1 MNLHRLRITA
11 FGPFAETQE
20 LHLDDLS
27 ACGLH
32 LIHGPTGSGKTSILD
47 ALCYALYGTVPG
59 ARGNRSLVSEHAPPG
74 TQPEVE
80 VEFTVAGRRLRVL
93 RILDHQA
100 PKKRGTGTTPR
111 RGRVQV
117 DEIDGDGWRT
127 ISNRADEAGQF
138 ICDLLGMGPAQFQQV
153 VLLPQ
158 GEFAAFLR
166 AKPDERAAVLGQLF
180 DIQRFRDVEAWL
192 SGRRRE
198 LATQLT
204 VTDAAIAAEVA
215 RVGDVV
221 AELQLPPDD
230 TTITPDATCPVTELP
245 AAIADVQAQVS
256 DAVTA
261 AMADSDAADGA
272 RTAATA
278 ALQSARAAVQARLD
292 AAAATAVVESYDAA
306 RDARTAAVR
315 RADRAEIAA
324 QVMTLV
330 REAERREAG
339 LASATTDLRDVADEL
354 ATHLDGAAS
363 ATFDVENPASDVLDA
378 LQARLD
384 AGSGVLAQL
393 ASAQPRVDRA
403 RDRMT
408 QTAAAVQSAAEG
420 RSALVARRD
429 AALSKAHE
437 AQTRLDESAV
447 TAADLIP
454 AQQLLRQLESAMVTA
469 QLVLDATVET
479 ESAHRAEIAAKRAF
493 HDAERLVIEL
503 RRERLAGIAAELAA
517 DLADGSACPVCGSKT
532 HPERAQPADGAVT
545 SEQVADAEQSAEA
558 ALGRLREASEV
569 RSAARA
575 HLDAYQQRLHQECT
589 ELLQPPSESDTAL
602 STSGAVDDMADL
614 AELASASEV
623 ADQLEILRT
632 HHDRCQERVA
642 TAARADRIAQASRQ
656 AVQQAR
662 DELQQID
669 ELVTAATIAF
679 TSAQTESATARGGF
693 AAESTAAQELAERHA
708 VECCCGTTDP
718 AGEAEPAAITKTA
731 RSVQRHHERA
741 VRLVAQVRQGRAL
754 RDAAADE
761 LARVST
767 AVTEALHDHGFES
780 AGDVRTAAL
789 SPAQIAAIREDLT
802 TQQQAYAR
810 AQGVLEL
817 PAVQAA
823 LAEPEPDL
831 AAAQHAVT
839 EADRQVRVATT
850 QLAACQRALG
860 LLQRS
865 HSTVTA
871 LVDESAQLRS
881 EFDTVAA
888 VADAVNG
895 GGDNVMRMR
904 LTSYV
909 LAARLETVTA
919 LANERLQVMTQ
930 GRYLLQHHDGLAAH
944 GVKSGLGLQV
954 IDNWTGTTRSTD
966 TLSGGE
972 SFLASLALALGLG
985 DAVLAESG
993 GRQLETLLVD
1003 EGFGSLDEQT
1013 LEHVLEVL
1021 DELRAGGRSVGV
1033 VSHVT
1038 ELRHRIPAQIEVRK
1052 TDNGSQI
1059 LVRAATSS
1067 PAA

>member
-1 MNLHRLRITA
+1 MKLHRLRITA
-11 FGPFAETQE
+11 FGPFADTQE

-59 ARGNRSLVSEHAPPG
+59 VRGNRSLVSEHAPAG

-93 RILDHQA
+93 RTLDHQA

-117 DEIDGDGWRT
+117 DEADGDRWRT
-127 ISNRADEAGQF
+127 IASRADEAGQL
-138 ICDLLGMGPAQFQQV
+138 IGDALGMGADQFQQV

-192 SGRRRE
+192 SSHRRE

-204 VTDAAIAAEVA
+204 VADSAIAAEVA

-221 AELQLPPDD
+221 AELELVPPADV
-230 TTITPDATCPVTELP
+230 TITPDATCPVTELP
-245 AAIADVQAQVS
+245 ASIAALQAQVS

-261 AMADSDAADGA
+261 AMADSDAADGMRA
-272 RTAATA
+272 TATA
-278 ALQSARAAVQARLD
+278 ALQSAQTAVQARLD
-292 AAAATAVVESYDAA
+292 AAAAAAVVESYDAA
-306 RDARTAAVR
+306 RDAHTAAVR

-330 REAERREAG
+330 TENERREAD
-339 LASATTDLRDVADEL
+339 LESAATDLRDVAGEL
-354 ATHLDGAAS
+354 AIHLDTAAS
-363 ATFDVENPASDVLDA
+363 ALLDVDDATSEVLDT
-378 LQARLD
+378 LQARLGI
-384 AGSGVLAQL
+384 GSDVLAQL
-393 ASAQPRVDRA
+393 TAAQPRVDHA
-403 RDRMT
+403 RERMT
-408 QTAAAVQSAAEG
+408 QTAAAVQTANDSHT
-420 RSALVARRD
+420 ALVARHD
-429 AALSKAHE
+429 ATASQRQE
-437 AQTRLDESAV
+437 AQAKLNDSAAD
-447 TAADLIP
+447 AADLAP
-454 AQQLLRQLESAMVTA
+454 AQQLLHQIESSIATA
-469 QLVLDATVET
+469 QLVIDACRDTDAA
-479 ESAHRAEIAAKRAF
+479 SRAEVAAKQDF
-493 HDAERLVIEL
+493 HDCERLVIDL
-503 RRERLAGIAAELAA
+503 RRRRLAGIAAELAV
-517 DLADGSACPVCGSKT
+517 DLDEGSACPVCGSES
-532 HPERAQPADGAVT
+532 HPDLAQPADGAVT
-545 SEQVADAEQSAEA
+545 SERVADADAA
-558 ALGRLREASEV
+558 AAVALGRLQDAAEI
-569 RSAARA
+569 RSAASARR
-575 HLDAYQQRLHQECT
+575 DAYQERLRQEYA
-589 ELLQPPSESDTAL
+589 ELLGASPEPDPAVT
-602 STSGAVDDMADL
+602 TSGALGDITGDL
-614 AELASASEV
+614 ATLDATSDL

-632 HHDRCQERVA
+632 QRERCQERVS

-656 AVQQAR
+656 AVQQAQA
-662 DELQQID
+662 ELQQID
-669 ELVTAATIAF
+669 ELLTAAMVRLTA
-679 TSAQTESATARGGF
+679 AQTEATAARDGF
-693 AAESTAAQELAERHA
+693 AAEAAAAQLLAERHA
-708 VECCCGTTDP
+708 AECCCRTADP
-718 AGEAEPAAITKTA
+718 GCDTEPVAACSA
-731 RSVQRHHERA
+731 QRHHERA
-741 VRLVAQVRQGRAL
+741 IALLMQLRRAL
-754 RDAAADE
+754 GHEDTAKRELAAA
-761 LARVST
+761 ST
-767 AVTEALHDHGFES
+767 ATAAALREHDFGS
-780 AGDVRTAAL
+780 AGDARAAAL

-802 TQQQAYAR
+802 RQQQAYAK

-817 PAVQAA
+817 PAVQTA
-823 LAEPEPDL
+823 LAEPEPNLMAARQTL
-831 AAAQHAVT
+831 AD
-839 EADRQVRVATT
+839 ADRQVRTATT
-850 QLAACQRALG
+850 HLAACQRALG
-860 LLQRS
+860 FLQRS

-919 LANERLQVMTQ
+919 LANERLQVMTE

-954 IDNWTGTTRSTD
+954 IDNWTGTTRGTD

-972 SFLASLALALGLG
+972 CFIASLSLALGLG

-1021 DELRAGGRSVGV
+1021 DELRSGGRAVGV

-1038 ELRHRIPAQIEVRK
+1038 ELRNRIPAQIEVRK
-1052 TDNGSQI
+1052 TDRGSQI
-1059 LVRAATSS
+1059 LVHAATSS